1 MIAQRSRPKSRLK
14 CCIQKGLTC
23 PEADAY
29 DGLSD
34 YDFHLG
40 RLGFMTQRRRAVPF
54 VALSVLAS
62 SMLLFAQGA
71 TPPSKDEKKKSDAQ
85 NKEIQNIV
93 KMVDGIAAGQPAPN
107 DLSLTWVRE
116 DVLKAQGNKEY
127 VPFTI
132 SIDASKVSGS
142 TVAFYWRVVNKNAAP
157 PAAAADAKKDE
168 KKDDK
173 NKKSDY
179 AYEDIA
185 FIPVAAGQTP
195 LRISRSFTVP
205 AGSYDV
211 FLIAKEPTP
220 DKAPK
225 NAPPAKASVVKHTVD
240 VPDFWNGELAT
251 SSVIVAQ
258 RIDPLPAPLTPQQQ
272 ADRPYALGG
281 MEIVPAF
288 ETKFTKKS
296 ELSTFMLIYNPKV
309 DGTNKPDVTVEYNF
323 YQKAAGQPE
332 KFFNKTNPQSLN
344 AQTLPPQ
351 FDLAAGHQLQSGQAV
366 PLASFPEGD
375 YRLEIKVTDKLAN
388 KTLTREIN
396 FSISAS

>member
-1 MIAQRSRPKSRLK
+1 MK
-14 CCIQKGLTC
+14 
-23 PEADAY
+23 
-29 DGLSD
+29 
-34 YDFHLG
+34 
-40 RLGFMTQRRRAVPF
+40 QRRRLIPLL
-54 VALSVLAS
+54 ALIVLSAS
-62 SMLLFAQGA
+62 ITPLAQA
-71 TPPSKDEKKKSDAQ
+71 PPNKDDKKKTDAQ

-127 VPFTI
+127 VPFTV
-132 SIDASKVSGS
+132 SVDASKLSGN
-142 TVAFYWRVVNKNAAP
+142 TVAFYWRVVNKNAAAP
-157 PAAAADAKKDE
+157 ADAKKDE

-173 NKKSDY
+173 NKKPDY

-185 FIPVAAGQTP
+185 FVPVVAGQTP
-195 LRISRSFTVP
+195 MRISRSFTVP

-251 SSVIVAQ
+251 STVIIAQ

-309 DGTNKPDVTVEYNF
+309 DSANKPDVSVEYNF

-396 FSISAS
+396 FTISPS

>member
-1 MIAQRSRPKSRLK
+1 
-14 CCIQKGLTC
+14 
-23 PEADAY
+23 
-29 DGLSD
+29 
-34 YDFHLG
+34 
-40 RLGFMTQRRRAVPF
+40 MTQRRRAVPF
-54 VALSVLAS
+54 VALAVLAS

-71 TPPSKDEKKKSDAQ
+71 TPPNKDEKKKSDAQ

-93 KMVDGIAAGQPAPN
+93 KIVDGIAAGQPAPN

-132 SIDASKVSGS
+132 SIDASKVSGG

-157 PAAAADAKKDE
+157 PAAAPADAKKDE

-195 LRISRSFTVP
+195 MRISRSFTVP

-220 DKAPK
+220 EKAPK
-225 NAPPAKASVVKHTVD
+225 NAPPAKTSVVKHTVE

-323 YQKAAGQPE
+323 YQRATGQPE